1 MQQRKRL
8 SQSKLSSWKIRV
20 TSLLSQNLICLK
32 NDAVG
37 TINFRLEFLDTVE
50 TDESRYVLMSYGVCI
65 SAPQFPAHHAREKQ
79 KSQLLRVVVALFF

>member
-1 MQQRKRL
+1 MMED
-8 SQSKLSSWKIRV
+8 QSHIF
-20 TSLLSQNLICLK
+20 TASQNLICFK
-32 NDAVG
+32 NEAVG

-65 SAPQFPAHHAREKQ
+65 SAPQFPAHHAQEKQ